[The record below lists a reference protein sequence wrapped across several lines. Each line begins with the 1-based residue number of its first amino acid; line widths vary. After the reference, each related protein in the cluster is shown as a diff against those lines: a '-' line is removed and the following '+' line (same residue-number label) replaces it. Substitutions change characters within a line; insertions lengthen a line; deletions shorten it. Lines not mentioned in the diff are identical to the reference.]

1 MDGGRELGGRGLRRE
16 KGIGI
21 GYGKKGW
28 EREQKSVWNTAT
40 LGLSRVLREGEFSG
54 VYGSDPN

>member
-1 MDGGRELGGRGLRRE
+1 LRRE

-28 EREQKSVWNTAT
+28 EREQKSVWNTAP